1 MKSREEIL
9 RRIKHANSWRETGL
23 TTKEVYEAFASD
35 SSRVESEVVQE
46 HTKSEERLK
55 TGLKSSRCGSRKM
68 KGGSEK

>member
-1 MKSREEIL
+1 MKSKEEIL

-35 SSRVESEVVQE
+35 YSHVNNEAIQE
-46 HTKSEERLK
+46 HTENEERLK
-55 TGLKSSRCGSRKM
+55 TDLKSARVGGRKL

>member
-35 SSRVESEVVQE
+35 SSHVNNDEIQE
-46 HTKSEERLK
+46 HGVNEERLK
-55 TGLKSSRCGSRKM
+55 TGLKSDRVGSKKS
-68 KGGSEK
+68 KGGSDK